1 MSVCIKPD
9 LFDLNK
15 IILTDE
21 NEKSIKANETNF
33 SFKKRNI
40 LYKYDF
46 NVFKE
51 LQIITNYIDILKCFK
66 KYDKIKFVISDQY
79 IVDIYNLIQNKI
91 NAQYNIKKRIIDID
105 NPAQQIETDE
115 LWICDKKNIDLYFI
129 NNVSELILHPSKKS
143 NLLKYNLIKTEN
155 SNQIKRYFPCINKDD
170 NNDEFKN
177 MHSGKFLLKF
187 EIINNKL
194 KCVIING
201 ELKYT
206 KSYVQSELKSTNIYK
221 SNIMIEL

>member
-1 MSVCIKPD
+1 MTVCIKSN
-9 LFDLNK
+9 LFDVNK
-15 IILTDE
+15 MALTDE
-21 NEKSIKANETNF
+21 TEESIKTNETDF

-51 LQIITNYIDILKCFK
+51 LQIITNYIDILKCYK
-66 KYDKIKFVISDQY
+66 KYNKIKFVISEQY

-91 NAQYNIKKRIIDID
+91 NTQYNIKKRIIDID
-105 NPAQQIETDE
+105 NPDKQIESDE
-115 LWICDKKNIDLYFI
+115 LWVCNNKYIDIYFI

-143 NLLKYNLIKTEN
+143 NLPQYNLKKIEN
-155 SNQIKRYFPCINKDD
+155 LNEIKRYFPCINKDD
-170 NNDEFKN
+170 NDEFKN

-187 EIINNKL
+187 QIINNKL
-194 KCVIING
+194 KCIIING

-206 KSYVQSELKSTNIYK
+206 KSHVQSELKSTNVYK